1 MLSLRLQFS
10 MLIMPQLAYNLY
22 LGQDCFMSSA
32 EWSQIFMKYP
42 ANTEEDAMRLALIRN
57 LCLWPNVA
65 RGVRQYR
72 QTNDLTKFAETLG
85 TLIALRLGLYKISS
99 KIQALLDLGND
110 VRASVSLRGDQLVRS
125 VLCYGNSDLARLV
138 ATHAGSSLIVERMVS
153 VLGAQEFV
161 YASCASEMSDS
172 AINTGPGQIDIQ
184 SLCMRVWMTYE
195 HAWSVR
201 PIGSQFML
209 VPLISSYL
217 FAGPAMQNWI
227 INALN
232 EMDEHRMLTN
242 HRHNHAS
249 VSWLA
254 RLYTGEDEPM
264 FIP

>member
-1 MLSLRLQFS
+1 

-22 LGQDCFMSSA
+22 LGQDCFMSSP
-32 EWSQIFMKYP
+32 EWSQIFTMFP

-65 RGVRQYR
+65 RGVREYR
-72 QTNDLTKFAETLG
+72 QTNDSIKFAETLG
-85 TLIALRLGLYKISS
+85 TLIALRLGLYKINS

-110 VRASVSLRGDQLVRS
+110 VRASMSLRDDQLVSS
-125 VLCYGNSDLARLV
+125 VLCYHNSDLAWLV
-138 ATHAGSSLIVERMVS
+138 ATHAGSSLIVERMMS

-161 YASCASEMSDS
+161 YTSCMSEMSDS
-172 AINTGPGQIDIQ
+172 AINSGPGQIDIQ
-184 SLCMRVWMTYE
+184 SLCMRIWMTYE

-209 VPLISSYL
+209 VPLISSYS

-227 INALN
+227 TNALN
-232 EMDEHRMLTN
+232 EMDEHRMLRN
-242 HRHNHAS
+242 HRHTHTS
-249 VSWLA
+249 ISWLA

-264 FIP
+264 CIP